1 MADVFRRLPLLLL
14 VVLLLLLLVVF
25 HVCIL
30 GGLPRRGRR
39 RRCVKNND
47 RMEGQKAISGSA
59 GECGGRWSGNS
70 PSNSPRPSEQSGH
83 AHLPPHLQPLPDTDD
98 EEGDDRRSLT
108 VPLGS
113 GSTQEWVA
121 TELFGSRD
129 GGKGQSYTELLQQG
143 ISDTDG
149 DGGVNLSFGLGSG
162 RSAVV
167 SRTVVVN
174 PHPHDDGS
182 DVTAVQR
189 SPRSPAPL
197 REASGNNNDPPRQQF
212 RSPSVC
218 RGRRVGECR
227 ETAPAVADV
236 GDARDGREV
245 WAEQRQLMRS
255 VREESITRGVQRL
268 RVGEDGHD
276 GEDAGADAHD
286 PDWNDN
292 GAEGWEDDAAN
303 ISPSKQ
309 AAAMGGR
316 GGKTKSC
323 SGNGRRGKR
332 TAGKGSD
339 AEGDVDGEGGRHF
352 WSVDDIIA
360 LIRAKRDQD
369 AHLQGMGHVY
379 ARMKPREWKWLNVA
393 TRLKKVGVDR
403 EADRCGKK
411 WDNLMQ
417 QFKKVHHFQGLS
429 GKQDFFQL
437 SGKDR
442 MSKGLK
448 HDDDDDGST
457 KGSSQT
463 TGGTG
468 GFGKRK
474 STRQQT
480 FEAMTEC
487 MEKHG
492 ALMASTMESNSK
504 RHCSIAIRQC
514 EALEAEIEVQKKHY
528 AASDEILA
536 FVVQIVIVTAGAS
549 CAMSSRA
556 STRGKAAANLSQQPA
571 TREKKGRHMASKKR
585 KILEGAPAHGGY
597 VLDEEWVPKDVATQ
611 EGTDFEDS
619 DDMPLQRKSSRRGS
633 GGIRIDDAGER
644 RRAGGRP
651 VPEDVVDVDAAT
663 TAKEGGGN
671 RAPLPRMTP
680 PTDTQEGVVCLR
692 TPLTPRSRTAAD
704 VALSGGPSQ
713 AAGGVR
719 AGGAAGY
726 AAKGGESNAGE
737 GATAGVK
744 ASDVAGEGDDDD
756 PSVNR
761 LRQQNTREM
770 EAAAKLWVDDLRFW
784 NEREGF
790 AIVKLIAEARGYL
803 VVVARGEQ
811 PPPIRRS
818 IVLPHNSIPQHKITD
833 ESELNVAKERALKVQ
848 GIALRVIH
856 GWVFKSQNMQ
866 RGYHAAYQYALN
878 HAATDIA
885 RAMWMGEDWRYC
897 VSPMVIHHT
906 LDMHMKLPL
915 WFVGADVE
923 DRHEDDGLAAYQE
936 ASIQRLVG
944 DFTSAVIIAEAT
956 DGDRVS
962 HERLKTM
969 ADAMR
974 MMLAATMWLMRMAGD
989 DHRAHYNAWV
999 FVQLTAK
1006 PTLVAS
1012 MHRCFDARRHIVQ
1025 AVTVITDKLAS
1036 PPITLIDPPMY
1047 VPDWASIGVKFS
1059 HDATLSSPME
1069 AKKVDWLGTGPPED
1083 EDDGKG
1089 DEQGSGGGR

>member
-1 MADVFRRLPLLLL
+1 
-14 VVLLLLLLVVF
+14 
-25 HVCIL
+25 
-30 GGLPRRGRR
+30 
-39 RRCVKNND
+39 
-47 RMEGQKAISGSA
+47 MEGRKAISGSA
-59 GECGGRWSGNS
+59 GERGGRCSGHS
-70 PSNSPRPSEQSGH
+70 PSNSPRPSERSGH
-83 AHLPPHLQPLPDTDD
+83 AHLPPNLQPLPDTDD
-98 EEGDDRRSLT
+98 EEGDDRRSRT

-113 GSTQEWVA
+113 GSTQEW
-121 TELFGSRD
+121 TTTKLFGSRD
-129 GGKGQSYTELLQQG
+129 GGKGQLYTELLQQG
-143 ISDTDG
+143 LNDTDG

-162 RSAVV
+162 RLAAV

-174 PHPHDDGS
+174 PHPDNDGG
-182 DVTAVQR
+182 DVTAIQR
-189 SPRSPAPL
+189 SPRSPASL
-197 REASGNNNDPPRQQF
+197 LEASGNNKDPPRQQF
-212 RSPSVC
+212 RSSSVC
-218 RGRRVGECR
+218 RGASARPQWMQSPSPLSAGSSAGRHVGECR

-245 WAEQRQLMRS
+245 WAEQRRLMRS

-276 GEDAGADAHD
+276 GEEAVGDTHD

-292 GAEGWEDDAAN
+292 DAEGGEDDADY
-303 ISPSKQ
+303 ILSSKQ
-309 AAAMGGR
+309 AAAMRGG

-323 SGNGRRGKR
+323 GSNGRRGKR
-332 TAGKGSD
+332 TADKGSD

-369 AHLQGMGHVY
+369 AHLQGMGHAY
-379 ARMKPREWKWLNVA
+379 SRMKPREWKWLDVA

-403 EADRCGKK
+403 EADWCGKK

-442 MSKGLK
+442 MSKGFSFNMDRAVYDKILGSTVK
-448 HDDDDDGST
+448 NHTTNPKNVADTGAQGGVRLPSTSSADLESVGHKDGGAEHDDDDDGST

-463 TGGTG
+463 TGGAG

-474 STRQQT
+474 STT
-480 FEAMTEC
+480 
-487 MEKHG
+487 
-492 ALMASTMESNSK
+492 ALSLSLPHA
-504 RHCSIAIRQC
+504 
-514 EALEAEIEVQKKHY
+514 V
-528 AASDEILA
+528 AAVTRILA

-556 STRGKAAANLSQQPA
+556 SARGKAAANLSQQPP
-571 TREKKGRHMASKKR
+571 TREKKGRHMDSKKR
-585 KILEGAPAHGGY
+585 KILEGAPTHGGN
-597 VLDEEWVPKDVATQ
+597 VLDEEWVSDVATQ

-651 VPEDVVDVDAAT
+651 APEDILDVGAAT
-663 TAKEGGGN
+663 AAREGAGN

-680 PTDTQEGVVCLR
+680 PTDAQEGVVRLR
-692 TPLTPRSRTAAD
+692 TLLTPRSRTAAD

-719 AGGAAGY
+719 AGGAAG
-726 AAKGGESNAGE
+726 GGGSHTAERNARE
-737 GATAGVK
+737 G
-744 ASDVAGEGDDDD
+744 
-756 PSVNR
+756 
-761 LRQQNTREM
+761 M

-790 AIVKLIAEARGYL
+790 AIVKLILEARGYL
-803 VVVARGEQ
+803 VVVAWGEQ
-811 PPPIRRS
+811 PPPIRCS
-818 IVLPHNSIPQHKITD
+818 IVLPHNNIPQHKIAD
-833 ESELNVAKERALKVQ
+833 ESELNAAKERALKVQ

-856 GWVFKSQNMQ
+856 GWVFKSQNRR

-885 RAMWMGEDWRYC
+885 RAMWMGEEWRYC
-897 VSPMVIHHT
+897 VSPMVVHHT
-906 LDMHMKLPL
+906 LDMDMKLPL

-944 DFTSAVIIAEAT
+944 AFTSAVIIAEAM
-956 DGDRVS
+956 DGGHVS
-962 HERLKTM
+962 HERLNTM
-969 ADAMR
+969 ANAMR
-974 MMLAATMWLMRMAGD
+974 MMLAATMWLMWMAGD
-989 DHRAHYNAWV
+989 DHRAHYDAWV
-999 FVQLTAK
+999 FVQLTVK
-1006 PTLVAS
+1006 PTLVTS
-1012 MHRCFDARRHIVQ
+1012 MHHCFDTRQHIVQ
-1025 AVTVITDKLAS
+1025 AATVITDKLAS

-1059 HDATLSSPME
+1059 HNATLSSPME

-1083 EDDGKG
+1083 EDGGKG